1 MSLRQ
6 RVASTVYVDDL
17 DRRDLLGAAITALV
31 VTLVGASGSVVT
43 TPDSQWFQ
51 SLTLPWYY
59 PPTWAFGLVWTLLFV
74 LIGIAAYLVYRQGS
88 ERRPVRIA
96 LGLFGL
102 QLVVNVAWSPT
113 FFQLQSPLL
122 ALGVIGLLWGLIV
135 ATLWAFSRVDRRAM
149 ALLIPYLI
157 WVSFAAVLTYSIWQL
172 N

>member
-6 RVASTVYVDDL
+6 RVKSTLAIDNL
-17 DRRDLLGAAITALV
+17 SRRDLIGATITAVL

-74 LIGIAAYLVYRQGS
+74 LIGCAAYLIYRQGP

-96 LGLFGL
+96 LGLFDL
-102 QLVVNVAWSPT
+102 QMVVNVAWSPV
-113 FFQLQSPLL
+113 FFELQNPPL
-122 ALGVIGLLWGLIV
+122 ALGVIGLLWGLIA
-135 ATLWAFSRVDRRAM
+135 ATMWAFTRVDRRA
-149 ALLIPYLI
+149 ALLLVPYLA
-157 WVSFAAVLTYSIWQL
+157 WVSFAALLNYSIWQL

>member
-1 MSLRQ
+1 MSR
-6 RVASTVYVDDL
+6 RRTVRSTVDPDDL
-17 DRRDLLGAAITALV
+17 DRRDLLGAAISALL
-31 VTLVGASGSVVT
+31 VTVVGASGSVVT

-59 PPTWAFGLVWTLLFV
+59 PPNWAFGLVWTLLFG
-74 LIGIAAYLVYRQGS
+74 LIGIAAYLIYRQGT

-102 QLVVNVAWSPT
+102 QMVVNVAWSPV
-113 FFQLQSPLL
+113 FFELQNPSL

-135 ATLWAFSRVDRRAM
+135 ATLWAFSRVDRRA
-149 ALLIPYLI
+149 ALLLVPYLA
-157 WVSFAAVLTYSIWQL
+157 WVSFAALLTYSIWRL